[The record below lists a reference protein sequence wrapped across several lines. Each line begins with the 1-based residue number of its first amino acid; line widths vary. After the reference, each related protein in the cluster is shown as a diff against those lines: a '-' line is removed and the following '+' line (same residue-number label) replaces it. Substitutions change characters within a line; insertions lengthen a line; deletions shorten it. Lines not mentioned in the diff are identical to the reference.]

1 MTGQRGHGQV
11 IHSSMKEF
19 VKEGKKS
26 RWEKF
31 GGLLSVTIS

>member
-19 VKEGKKS
+19 VKEGKKV
-26 RWEKF
+26 
-31 GGLLSVTIS
+31 GGKNLGDYYQ